1 MAGPDQSIDQER
13 QRRERAIAED
23 TIARALQRFERET
36 GLRAMNIEIVRHSPT
51 IGGTERPVMCAWITA
66 ELPRD

>member
-1 MAGPDQSIDQER
+1 MPGPDQSIDQER

-23 TIARALQRFERET
+23 TIARALQRFERES
-36 GLRAMNIEIVRHSPT
+36 GLRAMNIEIIRHSPT
-51 IGGTERPVMCAWITA
+51 IGGTERPVMCSWITA